1 MAFLSGPRQVGKTSV
16 CRELAPLYL
25 NWDDQDARETI
36 LKGPA
41 AVARVAGLD
50 HLQAVGDVLAFD
62 EIHRYARWK
71 TFLKGFFD
79 VYGDGLRI
87 IVTGSS
93 RLDVYKR
100 GGDSLMGRYFL
111 YRMHPLSV
119 AELSSVSPRSTPITP
134 PSPLDDA
141 EWTALWNY
149 GGFPEPFTR
158 RDIRF
163 SRRWQT
169 LRNAQLLREDVR
181 ELTRIG
187 EIDQLIALSTLLDA
201 RSGQQIV
208 FTTLAKEVRV
218 SENTVRTWTG
228 VLSALHRGFLV
239 KPWHRSVTAAIRKA
253 PKWFLRDWSSI
264 DDEGQRAET
273 LVGCHLLKA
282 VEGWSDMGL
291 GRFELFYVRDKQKRE
306 IDFLVTKDQ
315 KPWFLAE
322 VKKSDTALSPALDHM
337 QRQLGA
343 EHAFQVVIDEP
354 FVKKDCFARR
364 TPTVVPARTFLSQ
377 LL

>member
-1 MAFLSGPRQVGKTSV
+1 M
-16 CRELAPLYL
+16 
-25 NWDDQDARETI
+25 
-36 LKGPA
+36 
-41 AVARVAGLD
+41 
-50 HLQAVGDVLAFD
+50 
-62 EIHRYARWK
+62 
-71 TFLKGFFD
+71 
-79 VYGDGLRI
+79 
-87 IVTGSS
+87 
-93 RLDVYKR
+93 
-100 GGDSLMGRYFL
+100 
-111 YRMHPLSV
+111 
-119 AELSSVSPRSTPITP
+119 
-134 PSPLDDA
+134 
-141 EWTALWNY
+141 
-149 GGFPEPFTR
+149 
-158 RDIRF
+158 
-163 SRRWQT
+163 
-169 LRNAQLLREDVR
+169 
-181 ELTRIG
+181 
-187 EIDQLIALSTLLDA
+187 
-201 RSGQQIV
+201 